1 MAMKRVVCHV
11 KRQNPGEDARW
22 ARYEVEIEE
31 GATVLDLMRTIN
43 REDPGL
49 AHTTHHCKLGI
60 CSACVMV
67 IDGRR
72 RLACRTLVTSPE
84 IRLEP
89 VPGLPLI
96 KDLLVDLL
104 PLHEGG
110 KELATPSTTIF

>member
-1 MAMKRVVCHV
+1 MRRVVCDV
-11 KRQNPGEDARW
+11 KRQAPGEDARW
-22 ARYEVEIEE
+22 ARYEVEMPE
-31 GATVLDLMRTIN
+31 GATVLDLVRSIS
-43 REDPGL
+43 REDSGL
-49 AHTTHHCKLGI
+49 AHTTHQCKLGI
-60 CSACVMV
+60 CAGCVMV

-89 VPGLPLI
+89 APGLPLI

-110 KELATPSTTIF
+110 KRQCT